1 MPAESKNEPA
11 ALRFK
16 IRGMDCAEEVT
27 ALKRELVP
35 LCGGEERIVFDV
47 LRGKMTIAPGAP
59 PVTAQA
65 IREAVGRTGME
76 ALPWSEASPGPV
88 SGWARHGRLWM
99 CAASGLLLLGGFV
112 VQALLRGGVVQ
123 ALAGKAQAL
132 PWWAV
137 LPYLGAA
144 ISGAWFILPRALLAL
159 RKLRPDMNL
168 LMTIAA
174 AGAVAIGEWFEA
186 ATVTFLFSLALLL
199 ESWSVGRARRAIQAL
214 VAVTPPMAR
223 LRSGPEAPVTERAVA
238 EVPVGATVL
247 VRPGER
253 VPLDGVLLAGT
264 TEVDQSPITGESR
277 PVPKTV
283 GDQLFAGTIN
293 GDGAIELRTTST
305 LEDTQ
310 LSRIVRMVEE
320 AQSRRAPSEQWV
332 ERFARIYTPV
342 MLALAVLLAT
352 VPPLIAGGGW
362 GRWLYQALVLLVI
375 ACPCALVISTPVSV
389 VSGLTAAARAGI
401 LIKGGAFLETAAHLK
416 GMALDK
422 TGTLTHGRARV
433 QKVLPLNEHTEGDL
447 LRIAAALE
455 SNSTHPL
462 ARAVLDY
469 AAKALVEAKPAESF
483 QALQGLGAEGVVD
496 GTRYWIGSHRLLE
509 ERGQETPEIHQQAA
523 TLEDAGHSLV
533 AIGND
538 RHVCGLISVGD
549 GVREAADGV
558 VRALHDLGLEK
569 VVMLTGDN
577 RHTAEAVGVATGVD
591 EIKAELLPGDK
602 VKAVEDLAR
611 RLGVVAMVGDGV
623 NDAPALAASSL
634 GIAMGGIGT
643 AAAVETADVT
653 LIADDLGRLPWL
665 VEHARRTLRV
675 IHQNIYF
682 ALGVKALFLVLA
694 AANLATLWMAIAAD
708 MGASLLVVAN
718 GLRLLSSGVKGDI
731 GKRAA
736 NADAS
741 PAHAAA
747 VPKRLPDKGRDCW
760 PS

>member
-1 MPAESKNEPA
+1 MAAESKNEPA
-11 ALRFK
+11 LLRFK

-35 LCGGEERIVFDV
+35 LCGGEERIAFDV
-47 LRGKMTIAPGAP
+47 LRGKMTIVPGDP
-59 PVTAQA
+59 PLTAEA
-65 IREAVGRTGME
+65 IREAVARTGME
-76 ALPWSEASPGPV
+76 ALPWSEAAP
-88 SGWARHGRLWM
+88 ARASHWEQHGRLWM
-99 CAASGLLLLGGFV
+99 CATSGLLLLAGFV
-112 VQALLRGGVVQ
+112 VQAVLRGGVVQ
-123 ALAGKAQAL
+123 ALGGRAQGL
-132 PWWAV
+132 PWWIV
-137 LPYLGAA
+137 LLYLGAA
-144 ISGAWFILPRALLAL
+144 ISGAWFILPRALVSL

-174 AGAVAIGEWFEA
+174 AGAMGIGEWFEA

-214 VAVTPPMAR
+214 VAIAPPMAR
-223 LRSGPEAPVTERAVA
+223 VRSGPETITESAVA

-253 VPLDGVLLAGT
+253 MPLDGVLLAGT

-277 PVPKTV
+277 PVPKV
-283 GDQLFAGTIN
+283 AGDQLFAGTIN

-305 LEDTQ
+305 AEDTQ
-310 LSRIVRMVEE
+310 LARIVRMVEE

-342 MLALAVLLAT
+342 MLVLAVLLAT

-422 TGTLTHGRARV
+422 TGTLTHGRPRV

-509 ERGQETPEIHQQAA
+509 QRGQETPEIHRQAA
-523 TLEDAGHSLV
+523 ELEDAGHSLV

-549 GVREAADGV
+549 GVREQAAGV
-558 VRALHDLGLEK
+558 VRALHDLGLSR

-577 RHTAEAVGVATGVD
+577 KHTAEAVGAATGVD

-643 AAAVETADVT
+643 AAAVETADVA
-653 LIADDLGRLPWL
+653 LMADDLGRLPWL
-665 VEHARRTLRV
+665 VQHARRTLRV
-675 IHQNIYF
+675 IRQNIYF

-718 GLRLLSSGVKGDI
+718 GLRLLRGKGYGETNQSAI
-731 GKRAA
+731 RR
-736 NADAS
+736 S
-741 PAHAAA
+741 T
-747 VPKRLPDKGRDCW
+747 
-760 PS
+760 

>member
-1 MPAESKNEPA
+1 
-11 ALRFK
+11 
-16 IRGMDCAEEVT
+16 MDCAEEVS
-27 ALKRELVP
+27 ALKREIVP
-35 LCGGEERIVFDV
+35 LLGSEERLSFDV

-65 IREAVGRTGME
+65 IREAVARTGME
-76 ALPWSEASPGPV
+76 ALPWSEAAPASR
-88 SGWARHGRLWM
+88 WERHGRLWM
-99 CAASGLLLLGGFV
+99 CATSGLLLLGGFI
-112 VQALLRGGVVQ
+112 VQAALRGGVVQ

-144 ISGAWFILPRALLAL
+144 ISGAWFILPRALIAL

-174 AGAVAIGEWFEA
+174 AGAMGIGEWFEA

-214 VAVTPPMAR
+214 VAISPPMAR
-223 LRSGPEAPVTERAVA
+223 IRSGPESAITESAVA
-238 EVPVGATVL
+238 EVPLGATLL

-253 VPLDGVLLAGT
+253 IPLDGLLLSGT
-264 TEVDQSPITGESR
+264 TDVDQSPITGESR
-277 PVPKTV
+277 PVPKLP
-283 GDQLFAGTIN
+283 GDPLFAGTIN
-293 GDGAIELRTTST
+293 GNGAIELRTTST
-305 LEDTQ
+305 AEDTQ
-310 LSRIVRMVEE
+310 LARIVRMVEE

-352 VPPLIAGGGW
+352 VPPLVAGGEW
-362 GRWLYQALVLLVI
+362 RRWFYQALVLLVI
-375 ACPCALVISTPVSV
+375 ACPCALVISTPMSIVSA
-389 VSGLTAAARAGI
+389 LTAAARAGI
-401 LIKGGAFLETAAHLK
+401 LIKGGVHLETAARLR
-416 GMALDK
+416 GMAVDK
-422 TGTLTHGRARV
+422 TGTLTYGRPRV
-433 QKVLPLNEHTEGDL
+433 QKVLPLDEHTRADL

-462 ARAVLDY
+462 ARAVLDC
-469 AAKALVEAKPAESF
+469 AAEASLEAKPAESF
-483 QALQGLGAEGVVD
+483 HALQGLGAEGVID

-523 TLEDAGHSLV
+523 ELEDAGHSLV

-549 GVREAADGV
+549 GIREEAAGV
-558 VRALHDLGLEK
+558 VRALHDLGLAR

-577 RHTAEAVGVATGVD
+577 RHTAETVGAATGVD

-611 RLGVVAMVGDGV
+611 RLGNVAMVGDGV

-643 AAAVETADVT
+643 AAAVETADVA
-653 LIADDLGRLPWL
+653 LMADDLGRLPWL
-665 VEHARRTLRV
+665 VQHARRTLR
-675 IHQNIYF
+675 IIRQNIFF

-718 GLRLLSSGVKGDI
+718 GLRLLGGEGPRETKKTTHRRS
-731 GKRAA
+731 
-736 NADAS
+736 AS
-741 PAHAAA
+741 NS
-747 VPKRLPDKGRDCW
+747 R
-760 PS
+760 SE